1 MSALESPFAG
11 GPLPGVGG
19 GGDPFGGLTTFG
31 FSIPQGSAAELE
43 AAASSCR
50 NGGQGLVLQGNGIAQ
65 GSKIAVGGWQGEAQA
80 AFAERA
86 GQASSVLLA
95 NADAFTNAGT
105 TLDRLAGELWR
116 AQKLTRQAA
125 KDCQSYQQQLNA
137 AQQAADQHAQ
147 DAQNLSAQAQ
157 LAAHPHAQ
165 AKLNHQAT
173 LACDQA
179 QAAQGQANQARAQ
192 LESAQKQGRDADH
205 AYQQQADEVKG
216 QIQAAGAEIRTI
228 PHLPTPIP
236 INITPADINLA
247 KKMLH
252 GAGNLANAAKAATN
266 PALLKRLAGQ
276 NLTPAAVAA
285 FLHDLQVAER
295 DAPKPQRGSLID
307 AAGGFL
313 NTFTF
318 GALSFG
324 NPNTARYR
332 GGELAAM
339 IPADPDALVVDR
351 VDGGSDAAKLAEDL
365 GDDGGETAVGDMG
378 AMNRLEFQASPKHPD
393 LPAESGQRSLDNSLQ
408 LSDNSTRRVGV
419 DYENDQ
425 YVVFDETYPGQ
436 GVFHGHYRTWNELS
450 QPMQAM
456 LRRSGLSGPRGQI
469 LTGEQ
474 R

>member
-1 MSALESPFAG
+1 
-11 GPLPGVGG
+11 
-19 GGDPFGGLTTFG
+19 LTTFG

-43 AAASSCR
+43 TAASSCR
-50 NGGQGLVLQGNGIAQ
+50 GGGLGLVLQGNGIAQ

-105 TLDRLAGELWR
+105 TIDRLAGELWR

-216 QIQAAGAEIRTI
+216 QIQAAGAEIHTI

-339 IPADPDALVVDR
+339 IPADPDALVVDG
-351 VDGGSDAAKLAEDL
+351 VDGGRDAAKLAEDL
-365 GDDGGETAVGDMG
+365 GDDAGEGGVPANVEQTLREIDQTGSPPQGYRGGGAYVNDGRGGSEVLPTSDADGNPIAYKEYDMNPYTKGVNRGPERIVVGSNG
-378 AMNRLEFQASPKHPD
+378 SAYYT
-393 LPAESGQRSLDNSLQ
+393 
-408 LSDNSTRRVGV
+408 SD
-419 DYENDQ
+419 
-425 YVVFDETYPGQ
+425 
-436 GVFHGHYRTWNELS
+436 HYRTFT
-450 QPMQAM
+450 PI
-456 LRRSGLSGPRGQI
+456 R
-469 LTGEQ
+469 
-474 R
+474 

>member
-1 MSALESPFAG
+1 
-11 GPLPGVGG
+11 
-19 GGDPFGGLTTFG
+19 LTTFG

-43 AAASSCR
+43 TAASSCR

-105 TLDRLAGELWR
+105 TIDRLAGELWR

-216 QIQAAGAEIRTI
+216 QIQAAGAEIHTI

-351 VDGGSDAAKLAEDL
+351 VDGGRDAAKLAEDL
-365 GDDGGETAVGDMG
+365 GDDAGEGGVPANVEQTLREIDQTGSPPQGYRGGGAYVNDGRGGSEVLPTSDADGNPIAYKEYDMNPYTKGVNRGPERIVVGSNG
-378 AMNRLEFQASPKHPD
+378 SAYYT
-393 LPAESGQRSLDNSLQ
+393 
-408 LSDNSTRRVGV
+408 SD
-419 DYENDQ
+419 
-425 YVVFDETYPGQ
+425 
-436 GVFHGHYRTWNELS
+436 HYRTFT
-450 QPMQAM
+450 PI
-456 LRRSGLSGPRGQI
+456 R
-469 LTGEQ
+469 
-474 R
+474 

>member
-1 MSALESPFAG
+1 
-11 GPLPGVGG
+11 
-19 GGDPFGGLTTFG
+19 LTTFG

-43 AAASSCR
+43 TAASSCR

-105 TLDRLAGELWR
+105 TIDRLAGELWR

-216 QIQAAGAEIRTI
+216 QIQAAGAEIHTI

-339 IPADPDALVVDR
+339 IPADPDALVVDG
-351 VDGGSDAAKLAEDL
+351 VDGGRDAAKLAEDL
-365 GDDGGETAVGDMG
+365 GDDAGEGGVPANVEQTLREIDQTGSPPQGYRGGGAYVNDGRGGSEVLPTSDADGNPIAYKEYDMNPYTKGVNRGPERIVVGSNG
-378 AMNRLEFQASPKHPD
+378 SAYYT
-393 LPAESGQRSLDNSLQ
+393 
-408 LSDNSTRRVGV
+408 SD
-419 DYENDQ
+419 
-425 YVVFDETYPGQ
+425 
-436 GVFHGHYRTWNELS
+436 HYRTFT
-450 QPMQAM
+450 PI
-456 LRRSGLSGPRGQI
+456 R
-469 LTGEQ
+469 
-474 R
+474 

>member
-1 MSALESPFAG
+1 
-11 GPLPGVGG
+11 
-19 GGDPFGGLTTFG
+19 LTTFG

-43 AAASSCR
+43 TAASSCR
-50 NGGQGLVLQGNGIAQ
+50 GGGLGLVLQGNGIAQ

-105 TLDRLAGELWR
+105 TIDRLAGELWR

-216 QIQAAGAEIRTI
+216 QIQAAGAEIHTI

-351 VDGGSDAAKLAEDL
+351 VDGGRDAAKLAEDL